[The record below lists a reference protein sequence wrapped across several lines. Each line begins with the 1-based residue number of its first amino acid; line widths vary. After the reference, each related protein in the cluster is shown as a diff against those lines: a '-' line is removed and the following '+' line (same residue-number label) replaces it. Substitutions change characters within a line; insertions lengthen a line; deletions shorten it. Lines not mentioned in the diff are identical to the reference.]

1 MGGTGGTLRPKGRGI
16 DRVSFGQP
24 LTLRYDY
31 GSKRVPPSI
40 AQSGLPGGGPSD
52 KGLPLDSGIPG
63 TNTFA
68 KPPEDA
74 RDFDNS
80 QSPKDENIYR
90 VDQADD
96 LLKDRDR
103 IDTKEDWGQDHD
115 NIGVPGKGTPDHSPK
130 TKYPYRDDRKHKHY
144 AAVLFVAEVD
154 QLRTA
159 HEWVVPVRIATRV
172 DTIEDGLNP
181 KVVQRSKAC
190 SVTLKRAD
198 IPNLRW
204 LFSVDC
210 GNGPKVVRLKG
221 SRDAR
226 VKNMPRMDL
235 RMSCSCPAWRW
246 LGPEHW
252 AKGEIY
258 LDGSPRGTASEPVIR
273 DPQGINRVCKHVA
286 AVLNSVRQWQIPQ
299 KSK

>member
-1 MGGTGGTLRPKGRGI
+1 MGRIYTALL
-16 DRVSFGQP
+16 QP
-24 LTLRYDY
+24 LTLRSD
-31 GSKRVPPSI
+31 GSKRGYPSI

-63 TNTFA
+63 TSTFA
-68 KPPEDA
+68 KPEDDI

-90 VDQADD
+90 VEKTDD

-103 IDTKEDWGQDHD
+103 IDTREDWGQGHD
-115 NIGVPGKGTPDHSPK
+115 NIGVPGKGKPDHGPK

-144 AAVLFVAEVD
+144 ASVVFVAEVT
-154 QLRTA
+154 QLRFA
-159 HEWVVPVRIATRV
+159 HEVVFSERTATRL

-181 KVVQRSKAC
+181 KFVQRSKTCA
-190 SVTLKRAD
+190 VTLKRAD
-198 IPNLRW
+198 ISNLRW

-210 GNGPKVVRLKG
+210 GNGPKVVRVKG
-221 SRDAR
+221 SRSGR
-226 VKNMPRMDL
+226 TTSITKMDL

-252 AKGEIY
+252 SKGEEY
-258 LDGSPRGTASEPVIR
+258 LDGRPRGTASFPVIR
-273 DPQGINRVCKHVA
+273 DPEGTNRVCKHVA
-286 AVLNSVRQWQIPQ
+286 AVLNSIRQWQIP
-299 KSK
+299 K